1 MPYYSIRLIGGSR
14 TKHLD
19 IKAQFNGRD
28 ADHTGVTSFFYVER
42 SYDIEMMKRNA
53 ASLAGSKI
61 SVEVEEIGEDEFDWM
76 KRRTRR

>member
-42 SYDIEMMKRNA
+42 SYDV
-53 ASLAGSKI
+53 S
-61 SVEVEEIGEDEFDWM
+61 EV
-76 KRRTRR
+76 